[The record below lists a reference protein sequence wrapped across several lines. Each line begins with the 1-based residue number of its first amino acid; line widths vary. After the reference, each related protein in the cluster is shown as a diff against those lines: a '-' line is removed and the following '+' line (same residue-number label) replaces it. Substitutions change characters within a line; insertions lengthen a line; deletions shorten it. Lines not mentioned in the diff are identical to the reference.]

1 MTIDIVWTRSAEAD
15 LTGIIDYIA
24 ADSPQAALQILRTLQ
39 NRAQTLATQS
49 MRGRIVPELL
59 AVDVRQY
66 RELIE
71 RPWRIVYRTEAS
83 RVVVMA
89 VLDSRRDLETLLLD
103 RLIRD

>member
-39 NRAQTLATQS
+39 NRAQTLAAQS

-66 RELIE
+66 RELTE